1 LVACASGHRQPRHAV
16 AVGALV
22 VALAGTLRWI
32 ASLDDLWLDEIWSWW
47 IVQTSIRSPLDVILT
62 IQHENNHF
70 LNTWWIVLLGPD
82 AAGVWYRLP
91 AVVLGTLTVSLARM
105 AVARAGADAVRI
117 VTLLVLPSYL
127 LVHYSSEARGY
138 AYQLFFSLAAYVLLD
153 RRLAALEERQKSGE
167 RGDQDLSDRALF
179 AGACVLGCLGHPGFL
194 ITFVALASW
203 ALVASVRVL
212 RAPVPAIGWTA
223 GLFMLPGVLLSG
235 LWVVNLS
242 RMANGGGPD
251 EEPWLV
257 ALQSSSLAVGGP
269 GGGWAAIAIGLA
281 VSMLVAIALAQ
292 RLRERD
298 DRWIVAVL
306 TAVIPALLI
315 AFADRREVYPRYFLV
330 TILFGYLLLAEHL
343 ARWSSRGAAARI
355 AVAIFLVLSLLG
367 NGWQIARL
375 YREGR
380 GHGEAVLKLIADA
393 SPPGPITIGS
403 DAPYFR
409 HARLLQYFGRRL
421 GVQGRLRYFA
431 GRPWPEQGARWV
443 LLHSQSE
450 DWRAESVYHDAHGN
464 AYELVR
470 LFPYAGLSGWQTG
483 VYRSTRADGE

>member
-1 LVACASGHRQPRHAV
+1 MVACASGHRQPRHAV
-16 AVGALV
+16 VVGALV

-47 IVQTSIRSPLDVILT
+47 IVQTSVRTPLDVILT
-62 IQHENNHF
+62 LRHENNHF
-70 LNTWWIVLLGPD
+70 LNTCCIELLGPD

-91 AVVLGTLTVSLARM
+91 AVVLGALTVSLART

-117 VTLLVLPSYL
+117 VTTLVLPSYL

-153 RRLAALEERQKSGE
+153 RRLAVLEESRMSGE
-167 RGDQDLSDRALF
+167 RGDTDVRDRALF

-194 ITFVALASW
+194 ITFIALAGW
-203 ALVASVRVL
+203 ALVASLRVL
-212 RAPVPAIGWTA
+212 RAPVRAIGWTA
-223 GLFMLPGVLLSG
+223 GLFAVPGVLLSV

-251 EEPWLV
+251 EDPWLV
-257 ALQSSSLAVGGP
+257 AVQSASLAVGGP
-269 GGGWAAIAIGLA
+269 GDGWAALAIGLSVA
-281 VSMLVAIALAQ
+281 MLVFLALAE
-292 RLRERD
+292 RLRDRD

-306 TAVIPALLI
+306 TAMVPALLI
-315 AFADRREVYPRYFLV
+315 AVSDRLEVYPRYFLV

-343 ARWSSRGAAARI
+343 ARWSRRGMAARI
-355 AVAIFLVLSLLG
+355 AVSAFLVLSLIG

-375 YREGR
+375 YRDGR
-380 GHGEAVLKLIADA
+380 GHGEAVLRLIAEA

-421 GVQGRLRYFA
+421 GVQGRLQYFA
-431 GRPWPEQGARWV
+431 GRPWPEQGAGWV

-450 DWRAESVYHDAHGN
+450 DWQAESVYRDAHGN

-470 LFPYAGLSGWQTG
+470 LFPHAGLSGWQTG
-483 VYRSTRADGE
+483 VYRSTRADVD